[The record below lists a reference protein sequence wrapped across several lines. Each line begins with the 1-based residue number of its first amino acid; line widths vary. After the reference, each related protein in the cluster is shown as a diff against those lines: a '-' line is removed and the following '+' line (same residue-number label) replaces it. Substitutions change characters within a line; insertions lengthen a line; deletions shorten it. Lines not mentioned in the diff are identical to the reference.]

1 MVLQLYFLSLTPFNS
16 RQNSFEDKNK
26 DIIEMETE
34 DAYGMVLKAVLKWVE
49 GNMDPKTSRV
59 FFVTMSPTHTR

>member
-1 MVLQLYFLSLTPFNS
+1 
-16 RQNSFEDKNK
+16 
-26 DIIEMETE
+26 METE